1 MKTDRIAD
9 MKRIRRNQQIHGI
22 FALFAVAVLGMIL
35 LPVTVSAKQPRI
47 VKVAFFPM
55 EGFHTYSE
63 ETGYGGMDVA
73 YLEELCSYTG
83 WNVEYVDCESW
94 DDALEKLEAMEVD
107 LVGSAQ
113 YSAQRAEV
121 FDYAALPSGYTY
133 GCLFVQDSSNLA
145 FEDFGRM
152 QDMVF
157 GAVETYIRK
166 GEFLDY
172 LDRNGISDPKLQEYD
187 TTKELQEALEAGEID
202 VAVHTLTEVREGQ
215 CLVGKFAYAPYYYIS
230 WKGNTALLDE
240 LNRGIEE
247 INMAGPTLEQEL
259 VNRYYGDRR
268 ENFAAEELLLI
279 DRGNTVR
286 IGFYKNTRPLAY
298 LNDQG
303 EADGI
308 YIQILKAA
316 SEKSGIRMEFC
327 AMDRETYWK
336 DLLADGTIDFYVG
349 ANSVQLARDKEITLS
364 NDFMSYN
371 SVIVSKIGYVLSENQ
386 VTMALTRG
394 RTYWADSIEG
404 DSRVIYCDDAKDCL
418 LAVENGQA
426 DITMLNTIEYN
437 YQSKNERFANLM
449 EWENYRFQ
457 SGCALAAAKDADPV
471 LCEVMNKSIRLVPA
485 ADKEGI
491 INQYMNIPYDSYEL
505 SDYLYQTKDVIAIA
519 AVIVTCIVIFGLTLS
534 RIRQKSYR
542 LLETKNA
549 ELQVAIRNAEK
560 ANRAKSE
567 FMAHM
572 SHDMR
577 TPINGIMGMLNIAE
591 KNPEDADRQEDCR
604 KKIKTSAEH
613 LLSLINDVLDINNL
627 ESGKL
632 ELTDEKFSIRELVG
646 NCMVILNGQAA
657 ARNISLTADFG
668 EPDEL
673 PHEYFTGSPLHIKQI
688 LINIAGNAVKYNK
701 PDGSVEIRCRQVS
714 EEDGTAR
721 ICFEIADTGQG
732 MSREFL
738 EHIFE
743 PFTQEESG
751 ARTTYQGAGLGMT
764 ITKRLVDHMGGTIQ
778 AESKPGT
785 GSIFTVILPF
795 KVVYQEKQEENGAP
809 DMAGVA
815 GKHVLLVEDNDLN
828 REIAEYILEESG
840 MKITSA
846 VNGQEAVDLFKES
859 ELYTYQIIFM
869 DIMMPVMDGHE
880 ATRAIRSLD
889 RPDAAEIP
897 IVAMTAN
904 AFAEDVQAAK
914 DAGMN
919 EHMAKPIEP
928 ENINRALSRWLGDS
942 REQNR

>member
-336 DLLADGTIDFYVG
+336 DLL
-349 ANSVQLARDKEITLS
+349 EI
-364 NDFMSYN
+364 
-371 SVIVSKIGYVLSENQ
+371 
-386 VTMALTRG
+386 G
-394 RTYWADSIEG
+394 R
-404 DSRVIYCDDAKDCL
+404 
-418 LAVENGQA
+418 
-426 DITMLNTIEYN
+426 
-437 YQSKNERFANLM
+437 
-449 EWENYRFQ
+449 
-457 SGCALAAAKDADPV
+457 
-471 LCEVMNKSIRLVPA
+471 
-485 ADKEGI
+485 
-491 INQYMNIPYDSYEL
+491 
-505 SDYLYQTKDVIAIA
+505 
-519 AVIVTCIVIFGLTLS
+519 
-534 RIRQKSYR
+534 
-542 LLETKNA
+542 
-549 ELQVAIRNAEK
+549 
-560 ANRAKSE
+560 
-567 FMAHM
+567 AH
-572 SHDMR
+572 
-577 TPINGIMGMLNIAE
+577 
-591 KNPEDADRQEDCR
+591 
-604 KKIKTSAEH
+604 
-613 LLSLINDVLDINNL
+613 V
-627 ESGKL
+627 
-632 ELTDEKFSIRELVG
+632 
-646 NCMVILNGQAA
+646 
-657 ARNISLTADFG
+657 
-668 EPDEL
+668 
-673 PHEYFTGSPLHIKQI
+673 
-688 LINIAGNAVKYNK
+688 
-701 PDGSVEIRCRQVS
+701 
-714 EEDGTAR
+714 
-721 ICFEIADTGQG
+721 
-732 MSREFL
+732 
-738 EHIFE
+738 
-743 PFTQEESG
+743 
-751 ARTTYQGAGLGMT
+751 
-764 ITKRLVDHMGGTIQ
+764 
-778 AESKPGT
+778 
-785 GSIFTVILPF
+785 
-795 KVVYQEKQEENGAP
+795 
-809 DMAGVA
+809 
-815 GKHVLLVEDNDLN
+815 
-828 REIAEYILEESG
+828 
-840 MKITSA
+840 
-846 VNGQEAVDLFKES
+846 
-859 ELYTYQIIFM
+859 
-869 DIMMPVMDGHE
+869 
-880 ATRAIRSLD
+880 
-889 RPDAAEIP
+889 
-897 IVAMTAN
+897 
-904 AFAEDVQAAK
+904 
-914 DAGMN
+914 
-919 EHMAKPIEP
+919 
-928 ENINRALSRWLGDS
+928 
-942 REQNR
+942 